1 MTRIPWRLGWLAPLA
16 LAACV
21 TQQPKPQDSVGKVSP
36 QMRSGSTEL
45 RSYQIADWIAPDD
58 RTLILNAMDRS
69 LYEGRFKGQCTGLRL
84 VDTIAFIVPGPQQ
97 ADRYSGVVLPDGRR
111 CAFKSFT
118 RLTTQPA
125 EDAHQDAEH

>member
-1 MTRIPWRLGWLAPLA
+1 MTRTSWILGWWVPLA
-16 LAACV
+16 LGACV

-45 RSYQIADWIAPDD
+45 RAYQIADWIAPDD

-69 LYEGRFKGQCTGLRL
+69 LYEGRFRGQCTGLRL
-84 VDTIAFIVPGPQQ
+84 VDTIAFIIPGPQQ

-111 CAFKSFT
+111 CTFKSFT
-118 RLTTQPA
+118 RLTTPA
-125 EDAHQDAEH
+125 TDEH